1 MSVLCSCDSALKNT
15 GSPTCKKVFGVGV
28 NYLMVPIYAND
39 GTANCID
46 ATTTLNA
53 AYFTALF
60 NQSDDSKRFYPTGK
74 LTNVTGERADSI
86 KETFDNGTSV
96 YIRQGIRNFASMLV
110 QGSFELAAQ
119 FNANRCS
126 TFGIFIVD
134 VDGSVLG
141 KKIGNDG
148 KLYPVEIDAATF
160 EAKMVF
166 TTDTTIQKIML
177 MGQWGVLEKDDDL
190 RMISANS
197 ITGINL
203 ANATGLMDVYCKI
216 ISTSTTT
223 MVLDIYA
230 KFDDIVT
237 NYPIEGL
244 VAADFV
250 SSNSG
255 ATSKIYDITDLTDLT
270 VTVVESSTIK
280 GRYTLSYTG
289 AVTNELLQPLIK
301 KNGLDGYTMRGTVG
315 TVV

>member
-1 MSVLCSCDSALKNT
+1 MSVLCSCDTALKNT

-96 YIRQGIRNFASMLV
+96 YIRQGIRNFAAMLV

-134 VDGSVLG
+134 ADGSVLG
-141 KKIGNDG
+141 KKIGDDG
-148 KLYPVEIDAATF
+148 KLYPIEIDAATF

-203 ANATGLMDVYCKI
+203 ANATGLMDVYVTI
-216 ISTSTTT
+216 VSTGQTA
-223 MVLDIYA
+223 MVVDIFA

-244 VAADFV
+244 LTVDLASSDSGVA
-250 SSNSG
+250 
-255 ATSKIYDITDLTDLT
+255 SKIYNVTDDADIAATLAEGTQ
-270 VTVVESSTIK
+270 K
-280 GRYTLSYTG
+280 GRYVIAYSSQTVSDK
-289 AVTNELLQPLIK
+289 LQPYIK